1 MKLLG
6 RLWPPPSRRRAW
18 KLGLLVL
25 LRATLTVSALLLA
38 YFLIP
43 TKPSAG
49 GSDVPL
55 LILELVVFAVIVLC
69 ELLAIVKAGH
79 PVLRALEA
87 GVALIPLFLL
97 IFARIYLANSQSNPE
112 AFTRPLDSTTALY
125 FTVTVFATV
134 GFGDI
139 VAQTNGMRLLVT
151 IQMLLNLIVLGLV
164 VRLLVFAARH
174 GVAHREQELGGTG
187 PGVPTREGSSPPAPR
202 SLPADPGVSGPG
214 AGAE

>member
-1 MKLLG
+1 MKLPG
-6 RLWPPPSRRRAW
+6 RLWLPPSRRRAW

-43 TKPSAG
+43 TKPTAG

-164 VRLLVFAARH
+164 VRLLVSAARH
-174 GVAHREQELGGTG
+174 GVAHRVQKLGGTG
-187 PGVPTREGSSPPAPR
+187 PGVPTSEGSSPPAPR
-202 SLPADPGVSGPG
+202 SLPTDPGVSGPG